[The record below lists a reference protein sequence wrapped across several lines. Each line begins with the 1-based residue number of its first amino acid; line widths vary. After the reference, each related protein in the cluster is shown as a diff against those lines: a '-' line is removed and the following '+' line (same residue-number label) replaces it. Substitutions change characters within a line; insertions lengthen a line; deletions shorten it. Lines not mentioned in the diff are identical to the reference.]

1 VCGGEDSGRLGGM
14 KSETGGFHEV
24 WEQERAEEET
34 RRREEEEREEEERK
48 ERKEEEEEEEEKGPE
63 WVEEQTVVLRA
74 LSRLL
79 LQRQA

>member
-1 VCGGEDSGRLGGM
+1 MCGGEGSGRLGGM

-24 WEQERAEEET
+24 WDRERAEEET

-48 ERKEEEEEEEEKGPE
+48 EEDEEEEEEKGPE